1 MGYNNNRYLVCGLT
15 VYNVISE
22 QHVIGGTKL
31 WARSN
36 LAGTQWIL
44 EVEPSSPYYN
54 LSFAKTHEEA
64 LEIVAGPEWSEQG
77 DGY

>member
-1 MGYNNNRYLVCGLT
+1 MDYNENRYLV
-15 VYNVISE
+15 VYESTLNLINE

-31 WARSN
+31 WARPN
-36 LAGTQWIL
+36 LAGTQWIV

-64 LEIVAGPEWSEQG
+64 LEIVASPEWSASDE
-77 DGY
+77 